1 MVMTLKMKFL
11 MFQLFLDVSNSN
23 PDIIFDAL
31 RSVFDKETI
40 RKIETITN
48 QDDQSENPEWY
59 NHRKGR
65 ITASTFSS
73 ILSFRFTENDE
84 IYISKRVMGS
94 SSVIDVPSVKFG
106 KENENVARQLY
117 FVNYKMCHEK
127 ANLDPS
133 GLHVDE
139 IYPFLGA
146 SPDGLISC
154 KCCGEGLIEIKC
166 SYMYQNKTPHES
178 CRDHHYH
185 VYLDE
190 NNSVRLKESS
200 SWYIQ
205 IQGQM
210 GVCKKQ

>member
-11 MFQLFLDVSNSN
+11 MFQLFLDVANSN

-73 ILSFRFTENDE
+73 ILSFRFKENDE
-84 IYISKRVMGS
+84 NYISKRVMGS

-166 SYMYQNKTPHES
+166 TYMYQNNPPPHEA
-178 CRDHHYH
+178 CLDHH
-185 VYLDE
+185 
-190 NNSVRLKESS
+190 
-200 SWYIQ
+200 
-205 IQGQM
+205 
-210 GVCKKQ
+210 

>member
-1 MVMTLKMKFL
+1 MTLKMKFL
-11 MFQLFLDVSNSN
+11 MFQLFLDVANSN

-84 IYISKRVMGS
+84 NYISKRVIGS

-106 KENENVARQLY
+106 KENENVARQLF
-117 FVNYKMCHEK
+117 FVNYKCVMRK
-127 ANLDPS
+127 
-133 GLHVDE
+133 
-139 IYPFLGA
+139 
-146 SPDGLISC
+146 LI
-154 KCCGEGLIEIKC
+154 LTQAV
-166 SYMYQNKTPHES
+166 YMWMRFIHF
-178 CRDHHYH
+178 
-185 VYLDE
+185 
-190 NNSVRLKESS
+190 
-200 SWYIQ
+200 
-205 IQGQM
+205 
-210 GVCKKQ
+210 